1 MARASVLA
9 LLFLTPIVFWPG
21 SLDEFG
27 LPKAAILWVCGLVGA
42 AALLVSHAQGS
53 ARVPRLRLGL
63 PAGFLLFACGM
74 ATIFSIA
81 PVVSLWGFYARYN
94 GLATLV
100 LCEAV
105 ALVIASQYW
114 GRTARLRDLAVALA
128 ASSALVSLYAFVQ
141 VLELDPVHWGTTPL
155 AHLEAKIAHAIV
167 PITTIG
173 NPNFAGGALAATL
186 PFAISLGIDA
196 KSRWRR
202 ALWFAVAA
210 LQLAAIGLTRSRGG
224 LLGAVAGVV
233 VLVLVHRKR
242 LQSLMTSTI
251 RIGLIALGS
260 LALVLGVSA
269 AIISRTSPAELFSS
283 DTLVKRWEYW
293 HAAAA
298 VFVTNPV
305 LGTGP
310 DTFYAAYGRHRA
322 ASDGAAHGLDEAPPD
337 KPHNIYLEY
346 AAGTGVLGLGAYLAL
361 IGMTIAYALSKLRKL
376 DGPARVL
383 LGAFLAALAAYLA
396 QALVSIDTLPLPV
409 IAWASL
415 GAIAAFA
422 DPACAADPSA
432 RPPASGNTRIVAG
445 VLGVAL
451 FPVATLIVNPVMA
464 DHAAKLGKRVGDSGN
479 YAGSVPHFARA
490 MTLDGHEGNYFYLAG
505 IAQENQ
511 AGVATSR
518 ADQGAFL
525 RRALALYN
533 RADHLAPE
541 QPFFQRAVAR
551 STTAL
556 AVNLDPRRFPAA
568 DRAWRACVESNPND
582 WELRVLHADMLV
594 AWTKAGGGPE
604 ARAQAVQELK
614 RVVSMKGLEKRAR
627 PELERISAKLGLRR
641 APAS

>member
-1 MARASVLA
+1 MARGSVLA

-42 AALLVSHAQGS
+42 GALLVSHAQGGS
-53 ARVPRLRLGL
+53 RIPRLRLGL
-63 PAGFLLFACGM
+63 PAAFLLFACGM
-74 ATIFSIA
+74 ATVFSIA

-114 GRTARLRDLAVALA
+114 GRTERLRDLAVALA
-128 ASSALVSLYAFVQ
+128 ASSALVSLYAFAQ
-141 VLELDPVHWGTTPL
+141 VLKVDPVRWGTTPL
-155 AHLEAKIAHAIV
+155 ARLEAKIAHAIV

-186 PFAISLGIDA
+186 PFAISLGIGA
-196 KSRWRR
+196 SSRWRR
-202 ALWFAVAA
+202 AAWFAAAA
-210 LQLAAIGLTRSRGG
+210 LQVAAIGLTRSRGG
-224 LLGAVAGVV
+224 LLGVVAGVV
-233 VLVLVHRKR
+233 VLVLVHRRR
-242 LQSLMTSTI
+242 LQSMMTSAI
-251 RIGLIALGS
+251 RTGLIVLGA
-260 LALVLGVSA
+260 LALVLGVSG
-269 AIISRTSPAELFSS
+269 AIVSRTSPAELFSS

-293 HAAAA
+293 RAAAA

-396 QALVSIDTLPLPV
+396 QAVVSIDTLPLPV

-422 DPACAADPSA
+422 DPACATTPDAGS
-432 RPPASGNTRIVAG
+432 PASGNSRIVAG

-451 FPVATLIVNPVMA
+451 FPLATLIINPVMA
-464 DHAAKLGKRVGDSGN
+464 DHAAKLGKRVGDSGD
-479 YAGSVPHFARA
+479 YAGSVPHFSRA
-490 MTLDGHEGNYFYLAG
+490 TTLDGHEGNYFYLAG

-511 AGVATSR
+511 AGVARSR
-518 ADQGAFL
+518 PDQAAFL
-525 RRALALYN
+525 RRALVLYN
-533 RADHLAPE
+533 RADHQAPG
-541 QPFFQRAVAR
+541 QPYFQRAVAR
-551 STTAL
+551 ATTAI
-556 AVNLDPRRFPAA
+556 AVNVDSGRFPAA
-568 DRAWRACVESNPND
+568 DRAWLSCIDSNPTD
-582 WELRVLHADMLV
+582 WELRALHAEMLA

-604 ARAQAVQELK
+604 VRAQAIQEL
-614 RVVSMKGLEKRAR
+614 RRIASMRGLEKRAR
-627 PELERISAKLGLRR
+627 PELERISATLGLRR
-641 APAS
+641 TPAS